1 MTKDLVLGLL
11 VFIISL
17 QSLADNSLPEIG
29 TVGAQALSIAQEKQ
43 YGDAY
48 MRAMRA
54 SSPIVQDPLLEDY
67 INQLGHR
74 LVAHADN
81 VHLSF
86 HFFLINDASINAAAF
101 LGGYVKVNTGTVV
114 MARTQSE
121 LAAVL
126 AHEISHV
133 TQRHIARSL
142 EKSASASHL
151 TIAGLLGSFI
161 VAIANPVAGIAAMQT
176 TMAASIQ
183 HRINYTRQ
191 NEFEADHIGMQ
202 VLYRSGFNPHAMVDF
217 FSLLASK
224 YRYASKPPAWL
235 SDHPLTA
242 QRIADAQSRAS
253 QYPDKY
259 IAPSLDFQMA
269 KARMQ
274 VRFDGLNPDQAY
286 SLFHSQLEN
295 HNYKLKD
302 AALYGLALAL
312 FAQKKYDKAQELIT
326 QLAKKHPQSMYVL
339 DTQSDIDI
347 AMKKT
352 ARAVKRLQ
360 EAYQRYPDNRIVII
374 NLAAAYMANK
384 QDAQA
389 SQLLDR
395 YLREHNDDILGWQT
409 LIEAYQHQH
418 LTAQMQQ
425 ARGEY
430 FALRGQYTQGI
441 SELKNALNNTSNR
454 LDEARIKARID
465 EFKASQ
471 KQLEKL
477 QHL

>member
-1 MTKDLVLGLL
+1 M
-11 VFIISL
+11 FIISL
-17 QSLADNSLPEIG
+17 QSWADSTSLPEIG
-29 TVGAQALSIAQEKQ
+29 IVGSQALSIAQEKQ

-54 SSPIVQDPLLEDY
+54 STQIVQDPLLENY

-81 VHLSF
+81 VLLPF
-86 HFFLINDASINAAAF
+86 HFFLVNDSSINAAAF

-114 MARTQSE
+114 MAQTQSQ
-121 LAAVL
+121 LASVM

-142 EKSASASHL
+142 EKSAAASHL
-151 TIAGLLGSFI
+151 TLAGLLGSFI
-161 VAIANPVAGIAAMQT
+161 VAIANPMAGIAAMQT

-183 HRINYTRQ
+183 HQINYTRQ
-191 NEFEADHIGMQ
+191 NEYEADHIGMQ
-202 VLYRSGFNPHAMVDF
+202 VLHRSGFNPHAMVDF

-224 YRYASKPPAWL
+224 YRYSSKPPAWL
-235 SDHPLTA
+235 VDHPLTS

-253 QYPDKY
+253 QYPNKY

-269 KARMQ
+269 KARIQ
-274 VRFDGLNPDQAY
+274 VRFDDLDPDQAY
-286 SLFHSQLEN
+286 SLFHNQLEN
-295 HNYKLKD
+295 HNYRLKD
-302 AALYGLALAL
+302 AALYGLTLAL
-312 FAQKKYDKAQELIT
+312 FAQKRYEKAHELIEK
-326 QLAKKHPQSMYVL
+326 LAKKHPQSMYIL

-352 ARAVKRLQ
+352 AKAVKRLQ
-360 EAYQRYPDNRIVII
+360 NAYQRYPDNRIVII

-384 QDAQA
+384 QDAKA

-395 YLREHNDDILGWQT
+395 YLREHQNDLLGWQT

-418 LTAQMQQ
+418 LTAKMQQ

-441 SELKNALNNTSNR
+441 NELRNALRTTSNP
-454 LDEARIKARID
+454 LAKARIKARIK

-471 KQLEKL
+471 KQLEQL